1 MLLRGNRNIKSS
13 NVTANLGKFHIVNF
27 FFLKLTSKYPRLG
40 ASRSHSYNKYLTSK
54 DHINT
59 KKFNYRQKT
68 IASSKLYSFHSSIW
82 IEPSLHNRE
91 FVLTNWNP
99 KARKDQKQKKDFI
112 CLQSTSTVVNKYRLH
127 FADNRMTKKS
137 NYPLYKCYM

>member
-99 KARKDQKQKKDFI
+99 KARERAKTEEKLCI
-112 CLQSTSTVVNKYRLH
+112 CLQSTSTVVNKYSLH
-127 FADNRMTKKS
+127 FAYGMTKKS